1 MLQIYFFI
9 IFAASFLLEFYGGT
23 MKILVVRFKQIG
35 DSILASP
42 MCNTLKKTFPDAEID
57 YVLYEHVSPIFKNHK
72 YIDNVISITKEEQK
86 NPFKY
91 IAKV

>member
-1 MLQIYFFI
+1 
-9 IFAASFLLEFYGGT
+9 

-42 MCNTLKKTFPDAEID
+42 MCKTLKKTFPDAQID
-57 YVLYEHVSPIFKNHK
+57 YVLYEHISPLFEKSK

-86 NPFKY
+86 NIFNVEKETEEK
-91 IAKV
+91 ISTLFF